1 MKENKIEKL
10 ILDLSNRW
18 DCSPQEAVDRL
29 NSMNESEINKLINSM
44 TKKFKNGGMIDCLRK
59 GGSIKDCGC
68 GSKIN
73 KDQEGGIVKG
83 GNWKDYHTIINA
95 PGDTLRFKQYF
106 SGPTTMQTHPEGGV
120 TYTKSSIDGVSHM
133 YGGGYKPNLWERFV
147 LGMSPV
153 DKETEQNWQQLIKNH
168 KNDPAVKDKTQKK
181 QMGGMIEDEGPI
193 AGRIPKSSMF
203 DAAREFMPDVD
214 RRFVR
219 QAYRTAKRQGRE
231 AGNTGTYLRQDAR
244 DRVIEKFRNYADN
257 IPVNMPQIPVLS
269 TDIEI
274 EDEPITINDNL
285 FTNLDSSMP
294 TVQKIDRFGGNFNS
308 AFAAARRSGLGE
320 FEWNGKRYT
329 TDLAPQQ
336 PKIISQPTTG
346 EMFNGRTTGGAVAP
360 VPSTDAFYNAGSA
373 VREWFKEQQPIRSA
387 ISAVWDPH
395 PEPLPTH
402 DRKAASQQMVRDYLN
417 ENSPR
422 AKARLKK

>member
-1 MKENKIEKL
+1 MKETKIEKL

-44 TKKFKNGGMIDCLRK
+44 TNKFKNGGMIDCLRK

-83 GNWKDYHTIINA
+83 GNWKDYHTVINA

-181 QMGGMIEDEGPI
+181 QMGGTIEDEGPV
-193 AGRIPKSSMF
+193 AGRIPRSSMF

-214 RRFVR
+214 RKFVR
-219 QAYRTAKRQGRE
+219 QAYRAAKRQGRA

-244 DRVIEKFRNYADN
+244 DRVIEKFRNYADT
-257 IPVNMPQIPVLS
+257 PVSVPQLPVLE
-269 TDIEI
+269 DVVI
-274 EDEPITINDNL
+274 EDEPIVINDV
-285 FTNLDSSMP
+285 FQNLDTTPLS
-294 TVQKIDRFGGNFNS
+294 VQKMDNFGGSFSS
-308 AFAAARRSGLGE
+308 AFGAARRSGLNE
-320 FEWNGKRYT
+320 FTWNGKRYNT
-329 TDLAPQQ
+329 QLAPESTSSVSESL
-336 PKIISQPTTG
+336 PGASGPNPTH
-346 EMFNGRTTGGAVAP
+346 TGGAINTP
-360 VPSTDAFYNAGSA
+360 GWIAGPGY
-373 VREWFKEQQPIRSA
+373 QPGIWRTA
-387 ISAVWDPH
+387 IS
-395 PEPLPTH
+395 
-402 DRKAASQQMVRDYLN
+402 YLKN
-417 ENSPR
+417 
-422 AKARLKK
+422 KK